1 MDSASQVTALLFM
14 ALGQR
19 DVSRVLLGE
28 LTTYTYAVQDDVGC
42 IYMYRLSGNV
52 ICVGH
57 ISYLIKGTRRYT
69 IKKHSVQLYYSG
81 LLHTPGLETK
91 P

>member
-1 MDSASQVTALLFM
+1 MDSASQVTVLLFM

-42 IYMYRLSGNV
+42 I
-52 ICVGH
+52 
-57 ISYLIKGTRRYT
+57 
-69 IKKHSVQLYYSG
+69 
-81 LLHTPGLETK
+81 
-91 P
+91 